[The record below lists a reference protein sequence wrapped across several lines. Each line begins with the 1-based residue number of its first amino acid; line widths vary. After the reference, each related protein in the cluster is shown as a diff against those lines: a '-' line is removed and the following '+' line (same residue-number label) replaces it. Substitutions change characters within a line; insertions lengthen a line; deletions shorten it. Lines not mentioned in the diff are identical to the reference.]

1 MNEVYRAYV
10 CNRVI
15 AIIDDGSEEI
25 VCDVLGKD
33 SSLGAAS
40 RLLLEYGYSTDGKWI
55 YTNGAWMS
63 LLTRNICQNC
73 HRKIAVSGCEEC
85 FPNA

>member
-40 RLLLEYGYSTDGKWI
+40 RTAPRIRLQHRRKMDIHERRLDVAPDEEYLPELPS
-55 YTNGAWMS
+55 
-63 LLTRNICQNC
+63 
-73 HRKIAVSGCEEC
+73 
-85 FPNA
+85 